1 VCNGVDNCPVEPNA
15 DQASVNGVG
24 VACQMQAITVPAN
37 PANPAVPHVTYSG
50 ASITLKGIAR
60 YGGDQFKWDFGDG
73 STSTD
78 WTSITDRYALGV
90 KHAYTGLVG
99 QLFVATLSVHNSA
112 NPSVVATA
120 DYLVKIVQSS
130 SIASVPSDPNQLDV
144 RATMAIDEGLWRLH
158 VAEGRGEYVDGA
170 PGYNQPYGSW
180 EGDTATSCVALDAF
194 EVHGS
199 TPEQSWRSDPYV
211 EDARRGLTY
220 LLANAQAGTIGQQVA
235 GNPDFNGN
243 GIGVHIGGR
252 AAYVEGVCAIALAD
266 SGSPDRRA
274 QAGPTGVYSES
285 YKDIAQDTVDWFAWG
300 QVEANGNGFG
310 RGGWGYTATD
320 QTSTNESLRWPILAM
335 RAAEREMS
343 ATVPAFVRTELAS
356 YILRSQYRGLD
367 SNNGGWG
374 DFGTSDLM
382 DVGFAASGLIA
393 YEFVGNIVANPAPNV
408 QAGLGFIYRHWT
420 DNNGPWD
427 ANLGDSDAMY
437 GVMQAMQNATPSI
450 LQIKNFDYTTG
461 QQSANGFDWYHTPAG
476 QTQEGVATNLVRRQ
490 ASDGSWSDDSLG
502 NAAGEER
509 GSLWSTAWATI
520 ILNKEA
526 RPGAP
531 VAPVADAGG
540 PYSGEKNTPIALDAS
555 ASFSSDGGPLTYS
568 WDINGDGV
576 FGDATGPTAVFHG
589 SQDTN
594 LADGTSTGVSYSVCV
609 LVTDSHGG
617 ESTACAPVTV
627 KPSLD
632 SPPYA
637 SAGGP
642 YTGAVGVPVQLDASA
657 SYDVDGDQL
666 TYAWDLNNNGAFVDA
681 TGPNPTVTFAQP
693 GSYAIGVK
701 VTDSHGLSDTA
712 FTTVTIGDHAPQASA
727 GGPYSGR
734 PGSPVTLD
742 ASGSSDPDGDPIT
755 YAWDLQSNGG
765 FADSTQAKPTF
776 TVPSSAIPG
785 TALQVCVK
793 VTDSFGRYD
802 TACSSVTVVAPTVP
816 PEVPTGLAAVA
827 SDGSVLLSWAAPT
840 GATTYEVFRSADGG
854 SSYVSLGSA
863 STPSFVDSTVD
874 RGARYDYA
882 VSASNAGGASA
893 RSASSS
899 VTLPPAPPT
908 NLTAIVTGGSVALA
922 WTGSAG
928 ATSYEVFR
936 SSGAGGSDV
945 DLGAVSTPS
954 FGDSAVVP
962 GETYRYVVSATN
974 AGGASARSAP
984 ASVTLPL
991 LPPSLTAPRDGQAI
1005 VGQTVGVAGVAAPGA
1020 TVAIFDGGVDV
1031 ATLTADAAGAFG
1043 GSVTLDYGRHSLSA
1057 VQSRDTVVSPASPT
1071 ATVDVVPDAPRLD
1084 APASVVGTSL
1094 DLAGHAVPGATVVIL
1109 DGVDPVASSVADTG
1123 GDYHATLSLTYGS
1136 HDLRAQQTLSG
1147 ETSAPSSP
1155 ARVHVVPAAPWLTS
1169 PTAGYSAVGSSVDVA
1184 GLGVPG
1190 ATISFVVD
1198 GAPQGTLTVGSDGTF
1213 AGTLSPGYG
1222 RHAISTSQSVTGEV
1236 SAQTAAVSIDLL
1248 PPAPAMTAPSVSR
1261 SPVAVSGIGAAG
1273 ADLTVLDGGTAV
1285 GVFHVA
1291 AGGTYTGALAL
1302 TDGSHTLSAR
1312 QTVAGEASAE
1322 SPGVSVLVDTVSPIV
1337 TYTGNV
1343 GTYSVDQMIAIQCA
1357 AIDDSSGI
1365 ASSTCADI
1373 SGPAYTFGVGSH
1385 TYTATATDK
1394 AGNSVSASTTFSVGV
1409 TPTSL
1414 CQLTKQFVQSST
1426 KYQALPAAARG
1437 AAGGLANGLCQKL
1450 ASIIPTLRPAQKS
1463 ALVSAYKLG
1472 VTAFV
1477 HAGWLTEAQANTLKA
1492 FAVRL

>member
-420 DNNGPWD
+420 DNNGLWD

-502 NAAGEER
+502 NAAGEKR

-899 VTLPPAPPT
+899 VTLPPAPLDEPDRDR
-908 NLTAIVTGGSVALA
+908 NGRFGRACLDGLGRRYQLRGFPVIRRRRLRRRSGS
-922 WTGSAG
+922 
-928 ATSYEVFR
+928 
-936 SSGAGGSDV
+936 
-945 DLGAVSTPS
+945 S
-954 FGDSAVVP
+954 FDAVVWRFGGRAGRDVPLCRVGDERRRRLRSLRACVGHTPVAAALVDCSARRAGDRGTDGRRRGCRGARRNRRDFRRRSGRRHLDGRRGRCVRWLRDARLRPALPVGRAVAGHRRQPRVAHGNRRRGSGRAEARRSRIGRRDVARP
-962 GETYRYVVSATN
+962 GRPR
-974 AGGASARSAP
+974 SARSDSRHP
-984 ASVTLPL
+984 RRHRPRRVECRRHRRRL
-991 LPPSLTAPRDGQAI
+991 PRDVESDLRFPRPAR
-1005 VGQTVGVAGVAAPGA
+1005 
-1020 TVAIFDGGVDV
+1020 
-1031 ATLTADAAGAFG
+1031 TADSVGRDQRAVVTCARPRRSRRAVAYVAYRRLLGRRVERRRRRPRCAGCDHLLRRRRR
-1043 GSVTLDYGRHSLSA
+1043 T
-1057 VQSRDTVVSPASPT
+1057 
-1071 ATVDVVPDAPRLD
+1071 
-1084 APASVVGTSL
+1084 
-1094 DLAGHAVPGATVVIL
+1094 AGHAHGRERRDVRRHPL
-1109 DGVDPVASSVADTG
+1109 
-1123 GDYHATLSLTYGS
+1123 
-1136 HDLRAQQTLSG
+1136 
-1147 ETSAPSSP
+1147 
-1155 ARVHVVPAAPWLTS
+1155 ARVRQARDQHL
-1169 PTAGYSAVGSSVDVA
+1169 AVG
-1184 GLGVPG
+1184 
-1190 ATISFVVD
+1190 
-1198 GAPQGTLTVGSDGTF
+1198 
-1213 AGTLSPGYG
+1213 Y
-1222 RHAISTSQSVTGEV
+1222 R
-1236 SAQTAAVSIDLL
+1236 
-1248 PPAPAMTAPSVSR
+1248 
-1261 SPVAVSGIGAAG
+1261 
-1273 ADLTVLDGGTAV
+1273 
-1285 GVFHVA
+1285 
-1291 AGGTYTGALAL
+1291 
-1302 TDGSHTLSAR
+1302 
-1312 QTVAGEASAE
+1312 
-1322 SPGVSVLVDTVSPIV
+1322 
-1337 TYTGNV
+1337 
-1343 GTYSVDQMIAIQCA
+1343 
-1357 AIDDSSGI
+1357 
-1365 ASSTCADI
+1365 
-1373 SGPAYTFGVGSH
+1373 
-1385 TYTATATDK
+1385 
-1394 AGNSVSASTTFSVGV
+1394 
-1409 TPTSL
+1409 
-1414 CQLTKQFVQSST
+1414 
-1426 KYQALPAAARG
+1426 
-1437 AAGGLANGLCQKL
+1437 
-1450 ASIIPTLRPAQKS
+1450 
-1463 ALVSAYKLG
+1463 
-1472 VTAFV
+1472 
-1477 HAGWLTEAQANTLKA
+1477 
-1492 FAVRL
+1492 